1 MSIENVNITIFDQI
15 LIDYLIIKKSR
26 IKNNVQLNKN
36 LIDDLARHNKLDRNE
51 INKNLFQIV
60 QSACVIHKLSEKQ
73 NEQTSCDLNVFRMF
87 GVGETMHSF
96 ILSHFL
102 NPNSDHGQKHLF
114 LNIFLDLLGI
124 KRLSD
129 KENWVVTAEKGRI
142 DILLKRIHPHSV
154 IVIENKSNYAG
165 DTKNQLYRYWYREI
179 YKAIGNIHLSEDYIL
194 NPPEEY
200 YQLIYLTPTN
210 MKVPSSNSLSRPIGW
225 DIKLPK
231 VVPLKTKELIFS
243 DFIVTWLNIS
253 LERIPIQNYRLKEYI
268 KQYIEFWT

>member
-1 MSIENVNITIFDQI
+1 MQNVDITIFDQI
-15 LIDYLIIKKSR
+15 LVDYLTIR
-26 IKNNVQLNKN
+26 KN
-36 LIDDLARHNKLDRNE
+36 LINNYVQSNKNIVNYFVKHNKSYSNDLKE
-51 INKNLFQIV
+51 NLSQIV
-60 QSACVIHKLSEKQ
+60 ENACVIHKLSEKQ

-129 KENWVVTAEKGRI
+129 NENWVVTAEKGRI
-142 DILLKRIHPHSV
+142 DVLLKRIHPHSV

-165 DTKNQLYRYWYREI
+165 DTENQLYRYWYREI

-210 MKVPSSNSLSRPIGW
+210 MKVPSNNSLSRPIGW

-231 VVPLKTKELIFS
+231 VVPLKTKELIFN
-243 DFIVTWLNIS
+243 DFIVRWLNIS
-253 LERIPIQNYRLKEYI
+253 LEQIPIQNYRLKEYI

>member
-1 MSIENVNITIFDQI
+1 MPIQNLNITIFDQI
-15 LIDYLIIKKSR
+15 LIDYLIIRKNT
-26 IKNNVQLNKN
+26 IKDNVQLNKD
-36 LIDDLARHNKLDRNE
+36 LIDNLVKLFKSFSNE
-51 INKNLFQIV
+51 VNENLFQIV
-60 QSACVIHKLSEKQ
+60 QSAVVIHKLSEKQ

-96 ILSHFL
+96 ILAHLL
-102 NPNSDHGQKHLF
+102 NPNSDHGQKYLF

-129 KENWVVTAEKGRI
+129 NENWIVTAEKGRI
-142 DILLKRIHPHSV
+142 DILLKRNHPHSV

-165 DTKNQLYRYWYREI
+165 DRENQLYRYWYWEI

-194 NPPEEY
+194 NPPKEY

-210 MKVPSSNSLSRPIGW
+210 MKVPSSNSLSRPSNW

-231 VVPLKTKELIFS
+231 VVPIKTKELIFS
-243 DFIVTWLNIS
+243 DFIVTWLNIA

-268 KQYIEFWT
+268 KQYVEFWT